1 MTYQPGSDKVDGYG
15 YVKVKPNAMLDQS
28 QNMQQGPYYI
38 REMGDHQYYPHHYYR
53 HYPWNV
59 ASYGQ

>member
-53 HYPWNV
+53 H
-59 ASYGQ
+59 